1 MKDNARSPR
10 PFRVVL
16 GVTGSISAY
25 RAADLASLLTKD
37 GVEVD
42 VVLTREGSRFVTPLT
57 LQTLSRRPVHLE
69 DAVEPESGRPT
80 HIALADD
87 ADLVLVAP
95 ATAQIL
101 GAYAHGLAPDLLSST
116 LLAVP
121 PATPVV
127 FAPAMNGKMWLH
139 PAVRANVETL
149 TRRGVKWIGPDRGL
163 LACGYEGIGRL
174 WPVQHIFD
182 EVRGLLSAPRRSGKN
197 GKAPKGARGARTS
210 PRKI

>member
-1 MKDNARSPR
+1 MKAEHR
-10 PFRVVL
+10 FRVVL

-25 RAADLASLLTKD
+25 RAADLTSLLTKE

-42 VVLTREGSRFVTPLT
+42 VVLTREGSRFIPPLT
-57 LQTLSRRPVHLE
+57 LQTLSRRPVHVE
-69 DAVEPESGRPT
+69 DGVETGHGASGRPT

-95 ATAQIL
+95 ATANMI
-101 GAYAHGLAPDLLSST
+101 GAYAHGLALDLLSSV

-139 PAVRANVETL
+139 PAVQANVKLL
-149 TRRGVKWIGPDRGL
+149 TQRGIRWIGPDRGL

-182 EVRGLLSAPRRSGKN
+182 EVRGLLASTRRAAKN
-197 GKAPKGARGARTS
+197 GKPRS
-210 PRKI
+210 VPRKI

>member
-1 MKDNARSPR
+1 MKAKDSA
-10 PFRVVL
+10 FRVVL

-25 RAADLASLLTKD
+25 RAADLTSLLTKE

-57 LQTLSRRPVHLE
+57 LQTLSRRPVHVE

-95 ATAQIL
+95 ATAQIV
-101 GAYAHGLAPDLLSST
+101 GAYANGLAPDLLSSL

-121 PATPVV
+121 SATPVV

-139 PAVRANVETL
+139 PAVQANVKTL
-149 TRRGVKWIGPDRGL
+149 TRRGVAWIGPDRGL

-174 WPVQHIFD
+174 WPVPHIFD
-182 EVRGLLSAPRRSGKN
+182 EVRGRLASIRRAEKN
-197 GKAPKGARGARTS
+197 GKARSSR
-210 PRKI
+210 RKI

>member
-1 MKDNARSPR
+1 MKAET

-25 RAADLASLLTKD
+25 RAADLASLLTKE

-42 VVLTREGSRFVTPLT
+42 VVLTREGSRFIPALT
-57 LQTLSRRPVHLE
+57 LQTLSRRPVHVE
-69 DAVEPESGRPT
+69 DAVDPASGRPT

-95 ATAQIL
+95 ATANVL
-101 GAYAHGLAPDLLSST
+101 GAYAHGLAPDLLCSV

-121 PATPVV
+121 SAVPVV

-139 PAVRANVETL
+139 PAVQANAKLL
-149 TRRGVKWIGPDRGL
+149 TQRGVKWIGPDRGL

-182 EVRGLLSAPRRSGKN
+182 EVRGLLASTRRAGKN
-197 GKAPKGARGARTS
+197 GKVAAKAPSRIS
-210 PRKI
+210 SRKV